1 MQIELSDEEVKSLV
15 ETGGVK
21 KYVSDFVRGSSLA
34 TFMSD
39 GRLHTWNPG
48 LRYRGH
54 AEKKEGLSGRCNY
67 MTLKIPLVPMSYSFP
82 AKKPGQKNPATNFWC
97 FELRLN
103 SFVRDRLRAMERS
116 ESPTAYED
124 NKRAVEEF
132 VATGKKEEPKK
143 RSRGRQKKDV

>member
-54 AEKKEGLSGRCNY
+54 AEKKEGLSGRCSY

-82 AKKPGQKNPATNFWC
+82 AKKPGQKNAATNFWC

-103 SFVRDRLRAMERS
+103 SFVRDRLRAMEQS

-124 NKRAVEEF
+124 NKRAIEEF
-132 VATGKKEEPKK
+132 VRTGKTEEPKK

>member
-1 MQIELSDEEVKSLV
+1 MQIELSDEEVKSLI

-54 AEKKEGLSGRCNY
+54 AEKKEGLFGRCNY
-67 MTLKIPLVPMSYSFP
+67 MTLRIPLVPMSYSFP
-82 AKKPGQKNPATNFWC
+82 AKKPGQENLATKFWR

-103 SFVRDRLRAMERS
+103 SFVRDRLRVMVES
-116 ESPTAYED
+116 ESPTAYGD
-124 NKRAVEEF
+124 NKKAVEEF
-132 VATGKKEEPKK
+132 VATGRAEVPKK
-143 RSRGRQKKDV
+143 RPRGRMKRGV

>member
-1 MQIELSDEEVKSLV
+1 MQIELSDEEVKSLI

-48 LRYRGH
+48 LHYRGR
-54 AEKKEGLSGRCNY
+54 AEKREGLSGRCNY
-67 MTLKIPLVPMSYSFP
+67 MTLRIPLVPMSYCFP
-82 AKKPGQKNPATNFWC
+82 MKKPGQENMATNFWC

-103 SFVRDRLRAMERS
+103 SFVRDRLRAMVES

-124 NKRAVEEF
+124 NKKAVEEF
-132 VATGKKEEPKK
+132 VATGKAEEPKK
-143 RSRGRQKKDV
+143 RSCGRSKRNV